1 MLLGRILRAVL
12 IVAVATLALGGCR
25 PAAQD
30 NPLPLIV
37 HVLPAQEG
45 LQIEVPLCRGDLLVR
60 ASVFGRPDSYRST
73 EWVKRSEAELPER
86 VAWLAFTSETLP
98 GGTFNADELQPRKD
112 VAKGVFE
119 SPSDIRAVQVV
130 TSRGSSELTVTQI
143 GDGAVTL
150 WVVRGND
157 TPTPITEDAGRTV
170 LDEWCPGA
178 SAS

>member
-1 MLLGRILRAVL
+1 MLLGRILRAVF
-12 IVAVATLALGGCR
+12 IAAVATLALGGCR

-45 LQIEVPLCRGDLLVR
+45 LQIDVPLCRGDLLVR
-60 ASVFGRPDSYRST
+60 ASVFGRSDSYRST
-73 EWVKRSEAELPER
+73 AWVKRSEAELSER
-86 VAWLAFTSETLP
+86 VAWLTLTSKTLP
-98 GGTFNADELQPRKD
+98 GGTFNTDELQPRND

-130 TSRGSSELTVTQI
+130 TSRGSSELTVTAI
-143 GDGAVTL
+143 VGGAVTL

-157 TPTPITEDAGRTV
+157 TPTPITDDAARAV
-170 LDEWCPGA
+170 LGEWCAGA
-178 SAS
+178 SAN